1 MEDFGSCDNC
11 KAAFTKPN
19 AKFCSKC
26 GTKRLKGAPSRSRSP
41 QPPADA
47 PPRTHST
54 LPAPVSP
61 ASPTPTAPTEK
72 VAKKEI
78 SPPIAKP
85 TAPTP
90 PAPPPQQH
98 PDSAATTTSTDD
110 EMRTLDPTDD
120 ESSYN
125 IAMSTLGPDGITPDM
140 LQTSNAA
147 ELMGY
152 KKGGMLGRGTYGAVY
167 LGLLPDGSFHAV
179 KTVELGGK
187 GGGITAKQLVSLSRE
202 ITMMKRL
209 RHRNLCTFKGVFYSA
224 DDSSINMFMEYI
236 GGGSLTSIVKKFKPL
251 PPMVIRSWTKQ
262 LLTGLLYLHTQRV
275 IHRDIKGENI
285 LIDTNCDITKEAQVK
300 LVDFGAAKRLTDAV
314 AQSRTVIGTP
324 YWMAPEVVDLTGE
337 GNGYSYKADV
347 WSAGCTV
354 AEMITGRPPW
364 PAKANIPA
372 AILMIAQ
379 CQGCPAEMPREAE
392 GASPG
397 CIDFMSKCFVRDPS
411 ERPTVEDLLEH
422 PWILGTMA

>member
-1 MEDFGSCDNC
+1 MEESHGSCDNC
-11 KAAFTKPN
+11 KAPFQKPN

-26 GTKRLKGAPSRSRSP
+26 GTKRVKTHIEAP
-41 QPPADA
+41 AA
-47 PPRTHST
+47 KTAST
-54 LPAPVSP
+54 LPVAVSSAVTETRPSEEKKESSSPHLAKTSP
-61 ASPTPTAPTEK
+61 APN
-72 VAKKEI
+72 VRL
-78 SPPIAKP
+78 
-85 TAPTP
+85 
-90 PAPPPQQH
+90 Q
-98 PDSAATTTSTDD
+98 DSVSTDD

-120 ESSYN
+120 ETSYN
-125 IAMSTLGPDGITPDM
+125 VAMSTLGPDGITPDM
-140 LQTSNAA
+140 LQTSNAD
-147 ELMGY
+147 ELKQY

-187 GGGITAKQLVSLSRE
+187 TGGITAKQLVSLSRE

-209 RHRNLCTFKGVFYSA
+209 RHRNLCTFKGVFYSV
-224 DDSSINMFMEYI
+224 DDGSINMFMEYI

-251 PPMVIRSWTKQ
+251 PPQVIRSWTKQ

-285 LIDTNCDITKEAQVK
+285 LIDTSCEISKEAQVK

-347 WSAGCTV
+347 WSVGCTV
-354 AEMITGRPPW
+354 AEMITGKPPW

-392 GASPG
+392 GASLG

-411 ERPTVEDLLEH
+411 ERPTVEELLEH
-422 PWILGTMA
+422 PWILGSMD